1 MAMQTAYLKEHEGIV
16 HNSVGQLSSGTSAPW
31 WNGLGSQPVYGDY
44 CGQNKPFS
52 LEFSNYID
60 PFAGGKQAVRGAEP
74 VIDRGHATQFSI
86 FPEECKMLGDAQ
98 NPQPAIGLQ
107 PSLAEP
113 TNNFDIGFNQPM
125 MCAPYPCM
133 EQFCAITAYG
143 PQISGRIMLPHNMA
157 SDDAPTFV
165 NAKQYHGIIRRRQS
179 RAKAVLENKLIKR
192 RKPYMHESRHLHAM
206 RRPRGNGGRFLNTRN
221 SNNGNGGNDSEVNNM
236 GGLQFL
242 SSASQSSEMLQ
253 SDVGI
258 NSPME
263 TDECS
268 PNMSSTEVNS
278 MFSREGFDGFSV
290 NPLGSSVLPLGSPV
304 YPLGSS
310 VHSLTNLVGSGNGV
324 SMPTRWA

>member
-1 MAMQTAYLKEHEGIV
+1 
-16 HNSVGQLSSGTSAPW
+16 
-31 WNGLGSQPVYGDY
+31 
-44 CGQNKPFS
+44 
-52 LEFSNYID
+52 
-60 PFAGGKQAVRGAEP
+60 
-74 VIDRGHATQFSI
+74 
-86 FPEECKMLGDAQ
+86 
-98 NPQPAIGLQ
+98 
-107 PSLAEP
+107 
-113 TNNFDIGFNQPM
+113 
-125 MCAPYPCM
+125 
-133 EQFCAITAYG
+133 
-143 PQISGRIMLPHNMA
+143 MA

-310 VHSLTNLVGSGNGV
+310 VHSLTNLENKWVWCDVAPNTSLEKDQMKKFSCTFLVFIVTNLVLENFVLSDLGKPFLAKLRPFIPGSPHSAKAFHDMDV
-324 SMPTRWA
+324 LYMVMAMQST

>member
-1 MAMQTAYLKEHEGIV
+1 MAMRTAYLKEHEGIV

-60 PFAGGKQAVRGAEP
+60 PFSGGKQAVRGAEP
-74 VIDRGHATQFSI
+74 VINRGHATQFSI
-86 FPEECKMLGDAQ
+86 FPDECKMLGHAQ
-98 NPQPAIGLQ
+98 NPQPALGLQ

-113 TNNFDIGFNQPM
+113 TNNFDIGFNQPK
-125 MCAPYPCM
+125 MCAPHPCVD
-133 EQFCAITAYG
+133 QFCGLSAYA
-143 PQISGRIMLPHNMA
+143 PQIS
-157 SDDAPTFV
+157 
-165 NAKQYHGIIRRRQS
+165 YHGIIRRRQS
-179 RAKAVLENKLIKR
+179 RAKAVLENKYIKR

-206 RRPRGNGGRFLNTRN
+206 RRPRGNGGRFLNTRKN
-221 SNNGNGGNDSEVNNM
+221 NNGNGGNDSDVNKM

-242 SSASQSSEMLQ
+242 SSTSQSSEMLQ
-253 SDVGI
+253 SDVGM

-268 PNMSSTEVNS
+268 VNMSSSEVNS
-278 MFSREGFDGFSV
+278 MYSREGFDGF
-290 NPLGSSVLPLGSPV
+290 PV
-304 YPLGSS
+304 YPLGSPAD
-310 VHSLTNLVGSGNGV
+310 SLTNMVGSESGV